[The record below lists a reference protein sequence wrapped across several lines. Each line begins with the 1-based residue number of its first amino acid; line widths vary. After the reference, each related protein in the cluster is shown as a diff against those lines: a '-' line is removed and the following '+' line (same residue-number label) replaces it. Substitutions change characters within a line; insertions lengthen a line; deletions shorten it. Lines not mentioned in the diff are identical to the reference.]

1 MPRTTTIKLGA
12 KSYRITELPRNKNKA
27 WLKSLKGLA
36 DNLMGQVQGISGE
49 EITDWDSLKGKAS
62 GIIGSVVE
70 LVSTDTML
78 ERMYDY
84 SPELRA
90 EAQEIEES
98 DELYDSEI
106 VDAFVGVLALA
117 TPFGGLWKQATSL
130 LSRGA
135 NALQTGTNSQG
146 PSGEPKA

>member
-1 MPRTTTIKLGA
+1 MPRTTTVKLGA
-12 KSYRITELPRNKNKA
+12 KSYRVTELPRNQNRA
-27 WLKSLKGLA
+27 WLAGLKSLT
-36 DNLMGQVQGISGE
+36 DNLMTQVQGISGE

-62 GIIGSVVE
+62 GIVNSVVG

-84 SPELRA
+84 SPALRA
-90 EAQEIEES
+90 EKQAIEES

-106 VDAFVGVLALA
+106 VDALLGVLALA